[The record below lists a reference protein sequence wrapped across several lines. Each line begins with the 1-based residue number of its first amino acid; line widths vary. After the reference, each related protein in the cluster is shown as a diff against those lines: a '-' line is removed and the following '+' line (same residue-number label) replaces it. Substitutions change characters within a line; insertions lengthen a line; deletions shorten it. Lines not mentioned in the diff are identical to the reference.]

1 MLVCLIPFQIE
12 PLRLNEET
20 TRERNQPHISTTADD
35 AQKLNFF
42 SSSVLFCR
50 SVCVV
55 LKFRRKK
62 NKRHKNKSRA
72 NEKQTHWKSI
82 SPSTIVFFS
91 EKYKFSA
98 FDEISTKWDESFDR
112 VTANKITRVVWNPQA
127 NVSLSAAY

>member
-72 NEKQTHWKSI
+72 NENKRT
-82 SPSTIVFFS
+82 
-91 EKYKFSA
+91 EKA
-98 FDEISTKWDESFDR
+98 
-112 VTANKITRVVWNPQA
+112 
-127 NVSLSAAY
+127 